1 MALIFKDIDEDNTFG
16 GIRPNIVFNSSC
28 SPEKRGDL
36 LNVSKEVSCRGN
48 TESNGSIRDNTLFD
62 HSISESKEKSFLD
75 TCRGFLNKS
84 QAYSLSFVKNSYAE
98 NQSFSGKQNL
108 PENHNFLG
116 SLNKQEKPRV
126 INNGSVCDR
135 NFLSPKRDLVSAKRS
150 AIVVDRSS
158 NRLNPAASAD
168 ASFLNANRRF
178 EQREERSLI
187 KAFEISNH

>member
-1 MALIFKDIDEDNTFG
+1 MALKAEDIDEDNTFAG
-16 GIRPNIVFNSSC
+16 TRQNIVFNSSC
-28 SPEKRGDL
+28 SPEKLGDL

-48 TESNGSIRDNTLFD
+48 TESNHSIRDNTLHD
-62 HSISESKEKSFLD
+62 HSIREYKEKSFLD

-98 NQSFSGKQNL
+98 NKSFSGKQNL

-135 NFLSPKRDLVSAKRS
+135 NFLSPKRILYLRKEVQ
-150 AIVVDRSS
+150 
-158 NRLNPAASAD
+158 LW
-168 ASFLNANRRF
+168 
-178 EQREERSLI
+178 
-187 KAFEISNH
+187 